1 MKKRV
6 HQVVTLFKW
15 IFMLAIGIFMVFP
28 ILIALLNSFKGDGE
42 IFRNI
47 LALPE
52 SFGFDNYVHAFK
64 RTNYLT
70 SLWNTVKLVLMSVG
84 GLVVVSALAGY
95 KLARVKTKLS
105 KAIFITFIL
114 SMMIPFHSIMI
125 TLLKVSRDLG
135 VQGSLWG
142 LSLIYVGLGAPM
154 AVFLYHGFTKGIP
167 LEIEE
172 AAIMD
177 GANQFQLFFQ
187 IVLPLLAPITSTI
200 IILNTLWIWNDY
212 LLPLLMLTNVNNH
225 TILLATR
232 SFFGTYTNEWG
243 KILAILI
250 LAMLPIF
257 MLYLLL
263 QKYII
268 KGISEGAIK

>member
-1 MKKRV
+1 
-6 HQVVTLFKW
+6 
-15 IFMLAIGIFMVFP
+15 
-28 ILIALLNSFKGDGE
+28 
-42 IFRNI
+42 
-47 LALPE
+47 
-52 SFGFDNYVHAFK
+52 
-64 RTNYLT
+64 
-70 SLWNTVKLVLMSVG
+70 
-84 GLVVVSALAGY
+84 
-95 KLARVKTKLS
+95 
-105 KAIFITFIL
+105 
-114 SMMIPFHSIMI
+114 MMIPFHSIMI

-243 KILAILI
+243 KILATLI